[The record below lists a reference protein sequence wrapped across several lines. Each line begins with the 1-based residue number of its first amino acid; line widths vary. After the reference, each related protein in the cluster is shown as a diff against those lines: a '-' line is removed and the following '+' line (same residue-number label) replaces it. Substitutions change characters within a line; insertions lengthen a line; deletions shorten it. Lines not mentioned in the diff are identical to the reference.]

1 MRKIAFTELAS
12 FSGAIANHPN
22 AVLAEGVGKNI
33 KIISLLIEFT
43 VGTSSM
49 FTG

>member
-1 MRKIAFTELAS
+1 MKKTAFTDLAS
-12 FSGAIANHPN
+12 FSGAIANCPN
-22 AVLAEGVGKNI
+22 VVLAEGVGKNI
-33 KIISLLIEFT
+33 KIICLLFEFT